1 MSCAGAERWASC
13 KVVRL
18 LLHSRRLTGLGVLL
32 GQDGAG
38 MEMVAVQTSVRSIAE
53 KYRVVELSTLR
64 EDMTEVNLTDALV
77 SKHPRYE
84 LI

>member
-1 MSCAGAERWASC
+1 
-13 KVVRL
+13 
-18 LLHSRRLTGLGVLL
+18 
-32 GQDGAG
+32 

-64 EDMTEVNLTDALV
+64 EDMTEVNLTDTLV

>member
-1 MSCAGAERWASC
+1 
-13 KVVRL
+13 
-18 LLHSRRLTGLGVLL
+18 
-32 GQDGAG
+32 

-64 EDMTEVNLTDALV
+64 EEMTEVNLTDALV
-77 SKHPRYE
+77 SKHPRYG

>member
-1 MSCAGAERWASC
+1 
-13 KVVRL
+13 
-18 LLHSRRLTGLGVLL
+18 
-32 GQDGAG
+32 

-53 KYRVVELSTLR
+53 KYRVVELSMLR
-64 EDMTEVNLTDALV
+64 EDMTEVNLTNALV

>member
-1 MSCAGAERWASC
+1 MCASW
-13 KVVRL
+13 KVNRL

-38 MEMVAVQTSVRSIAE
+38 MEIVAVQTSVRSIAE

-64 EDMTEVNLTDALV
+64 EEMTEVNLMDALV
-77 SKHPRYE
+77 SKHPRYG
-84 LI
+84 LV